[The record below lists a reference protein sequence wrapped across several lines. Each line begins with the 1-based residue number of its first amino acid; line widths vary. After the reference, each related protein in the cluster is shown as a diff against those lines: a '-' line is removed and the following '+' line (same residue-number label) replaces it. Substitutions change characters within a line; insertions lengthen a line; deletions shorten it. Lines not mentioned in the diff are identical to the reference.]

1 MGDSFAKKENIKKRV
16 KKKEDKAKK
25 SEERKSR
32 NNKGKSLEDMMV
44 YVDEYGNFTSAP
56 PDVSNR
62 REIAP
67 EDILLGA
74 APVEKEDP
82 EWKGTVA
89 FFSEKGYG
97 FINAENS
104 GEKIFVHYNDL
115 SEPVKE
121 KDKVR
126 FEVERR
132 ERGLVAVNV
141 KKIGS

>member
-25 SEERKSR
+25 TEERRSR
-32 NNKGKSLEDMMV
+32 NDKGKTLEDMIV
-44 YVDEYGNFTSAP
+44 YVDEFGNFTSAP
-56 PDVSNR
+56 PDASSR
-62 REIAP
+62 REIDP
-67 EDILLGA
+67 EEILLGA
-74 APVEKEDP
+74 APIAKEDP

-97 FINAENS
+97 FITSENS
-104 GEKIFVHYNDL
+104 RDKIFVHVNDL
-115 SEPVKE
+115 AEPVKE

-132 ERGLVAVNV
+132 ERGLVAINV